1 MKKSLLSILLGLLLS
16 AAGVI
21 VAALSVKGSLRIV
34 EVWPIVV
41 GGLVTLAVWIVQ
53 GTALAVLSRNDVE
66 ANPVAERHLLGLPI
80 LKTTRVYLVTQA
92 VGAIT
97 PFAGGEVAAQIME
110 LKRLGLPADKGSAVA
125 TVRAIANVTSLAIG
139 AVIGL
144 FFVSH
149 VPFVGRVE
157 ARAHQA
163 QNAGILWPLAG
174 VFVGVVAL
182 LAAGGFA
189 VRRWRKRRERQRD
202 GHAAEHST
210 LSSFRERLA
219 RFFRNYRDDLLLLWQ
234 DNPKGVVAA
243 FLLMAVFWLLYPLL
257 GVLGLLAAGWSGEHW
272 IAVFT
277 AQYILFLVIPFAP
290 TPGNSGAAEVAF
302 VALMNAY
309 VGHGSLLAGVIV
321 WRFLNHYSELITGAL
336 LAGPSI
342 WDDIK
347 IAREELASE
356 KSD

>member
-34 EVWPIVV
+34 EIWPIVV
-41 GGLVTLAVWIVQ
+41 GGVVTLAVWVVQ
-53 GTALAVLSRNDVE
+53 GATLAVLSRHDVE
-66 ANPVAERHLLGLPI
+66 ASPVAEQHLLGLPL

-125 TVRAIANVTSLAIG
+125 TVKAIANVTSLAIG

-174 VFVGVVAL
+174 VFVGVVVL

-189 VRRWRKRRERQRD
+189 VRRWRKRRERD
-202 GHAAEHST
+202 EHT
-210 LSSFRERLA
+210 PESSSPSWRERLT
-219 RFFRNYRDDLLLLWQ
+219 RFFRNYRDDLLLLWH

-243 FLLMAVFWLLYPLL
+243 FALMAVFWLLYPLL

-277 AQYILFLVIPFAP
+277 AQYILFIVVPFAP

-321 WRFLNHYSELITGAL
+321 WRFLNHYSELIAGAF

-347 IAREELASE
+347 IARDELASQ
-356 KSD
+356 KSG